1 MKLIFELT
9 TEQFKKNFTDF
20 IANRVS
26 INDSY
31 LLTSNDLTLTV
42 ENEGTEVTIDKIIVS
57 CELPETAEYTDD
69 SNEEENSGSGSEGSG
84 NESNNEES
92 GSGEG

>member
-20 IANRVS
+20 IAGRVS

-42 ENEGTEVTIDKIIVS
+42 ENEGSEVTIDKIIVS

-69 SNEEENSGSGSEGSG
+69 SNEESGNEGNENSGDEDNEGESEG
-84 NESNNEES
+84 
-92 GSGEG
+92 GE

>member
-20 IANRVS
+20 IAGRVS

-31 LLTSNDLTLTV
+31 LLTSSDLTLTV
-42 ENEGTEVTIDKIIVS
+42 ENEGTEVTIDKIIIS

-69 SNEEENSGSGSEGSG
+69 SNEESGNENSGNEGD
-84 NESNNEES
+84 NE
-92 GSGEG
+92 GEGGEG